1 MGLKFEFSMAY
12 IGHSIYR
19 LLQIIFALTVV
30 GLYGV
35 DLHKA
40 NRENKYS
47 DGKWV
52 CTALHF
58 CLNPADHEQV
68 YAVVVGSLSA
78 PTALA
83 YLVPFVHR
91 IPFLFIWDT
100 ILFILWIT
108 LFGIF
113 GKLFIHENPEG
124 NGGIKRMKNAVWV
137 DLVNALLWLFSAIGM
152 AAYWWK
158 ARNGTRTKWTGR
170 ARV

>member
-1 MGLKFEFSMAY
+1 MGFRPNIEFSMAY
-12 IGHSIYR
+12 IAPSLFR
-19 LLQIIFALTVV
+19 LVQMILALTVV

-40 NRENKYS
+40 NREHKYS

-52 CTALHF
+52 
-58 CLNPADHEQV
+58 
-68 YAVVVGSLSA
+68 YAVVTGSLSA

-91 IPFLFIWDT
+91 IPFIFVWDT
-100 ILFILWIT
+100 ILFILWIA
-108 LFGIF
+108 LFGLF
-113 GKLFIHENPEG
+113 GSMYIHENPEG
-124 NGGIKRMKNAVWV
+124 NGGIKRMKSAVWV
-137 DLVNALLWLFSAIGM
+137 DLVNAILWLTSAVSM
-152 AAYWWK
+152 AVYWWK